1 MENKKVVFYCVLNKR
16 LTSKWKKQNCLQKK
30 GESKKITKSEEKRLD
45 WCGQVILVRKKLMNP
60 TK

>member
-30 GESKKITKSEEKRLD
+30 WESKKITKSEEKRMD

>member
-1 MENKKVVFYCVLNKR
+1 MEKTKLFAK
-16 LTSKWKKQNCLQKK
+16 KK